1 MNRNLQLLKYLISDY
16 LTALLSW
23 ASFFIFRKLYFE
35 AQSLAQIFSEFNI
48 RFILGLVFIPVF
60 WIFIYFAS
68 GFYRDVFRKSR
79 LAEFGQTLANTF
91 LGVIILFFVLIL
103 DDTIHS
109 YSNYYMSFTV
119 LFTFHFIL
127 TYIPRLI
134 ITTRITHKIHNRII
148 GFNTLIIGSNEKAVA
163 IYKEIE
169 SQPKSSGNKFTGF
182 INVNDNN
189 RHQLTKHLPH
199 LGSLDNVKKIIVN
212 NHIMEVIIAI
222 ESSEHDKIGKIIN
235 KLIDCNVVIKAIPS
249 MYDILTGRVRMSAI
263 LGVPLIQIS
272 HHLMPA
278 WQENIKNITDIILS
292 VLALIILSPLCLFLI
307 IGVKLSSRGP
317 ILYSHERIGRYGKP
331 FTIYKFRSMY
341 VNAEVNGPELSSK
354 NDTRI
359 TKFGRF
365 MRKSRLDE
373 IPNFFN
379 VIKGDMSLVGP
390 RPERKYYIEK
400 IVKRAPHYLHLL
412 KVKPG
417 ITSWGQVKFGYAE
430 DVDQMV
436 KRLKYD
442 MIYLDNMS
450 LYVDIKI
457 IIYTLLTIL
466 RRKGV

>member
-1 MNRNLQLLKYLISDY
+1 MNRKFQLLKYLISDY
-16 LTALLSW
+16 LTAFLSW
-23 ASFFIFRKLYFE
+23 GSFFVFRKIYFE
-35 AQSLAQIFSEFNI
+35 SRTLTQVFSEFDI
-48 RFILGLVFIPVF
+48 KFILGLVFIPIF
-60 WIFIYFAS
+60 WIFIYYAS
-68 GFYRDVFRKSR
+68 GYYKDR
-79 LAEFGQTLANTF
+79 LAEMGQTLANTF
-91 LGVIILFFVLIL
+91 IGVIILFFVLIL

-109 YSNYYMSFTV
+109 YSNYYLSFAV
-119 LFTFHFIL
+119 LFTFHFVL

-134 ITTRITHKIHNRII
+134 ITTSITHKIHRRIV

-163 IYKEIE
+163 IFKEIE
-169 SQPKSSGNKFTGF
+169 SQPKSSGNKFVGF

-189 RHQLTKHLPH
+189 RHQLARYLPH
-199 LGSLDNVKKIIVN
+199 LGSLDDVKKIIIRN
-212 NHIMEVIIAI
+212 QIKEVIIAI

-235 KLIDCNVVIKAIPS
+235 KLIDCYVVIKAIPS
-249 MYDILTGRVRMSAI
+249 MYDILTGRV
-263 LGVPLIQIS
+263 PLIQIS
-272 HHLMPA
+272 HQLMPA
-278 WQENIKNITDIILS
+278 WQENIKNITDIVLS
-292 VLALIILSPLCLFLI
+292 LLALVILSPLCIFLT
-307 IGVKLSSRGP
+307 IGVKLSSKGP

-341 VNAEVNGPELSSK
+341 VNAELNGPELSSK

-379 VIKGDMSLVGP
+379 VIKGEFPQLINVLKGEMSLVGP

-400 IVKRAPHYLHLL
+400 ITKRAPHYLHLL

-430 DVDQMV
+430 DVDQMI

-457 IIYTLLTIL
+457 IIYTLLTIV

>member
-1 MNRNLQLLKYLISDY
+1 MNRNLQLSKYLVSDY

-23 ASFFIFRKLYFE
+23 ASFYVFRKLYFE
-35 AQSLAQIFSEFNI
+35 SLSISLIFSEFDI
-48 RFILGLVFIPVF
+48 KFILGLVFIPVF
-60 WIFIYFAS
+60 WIFIYYAS
-68 GFYRDVFRKSR
+68 GYYKDVFRKSR
-79 LAEFGQTLANTF
+79 LAEMGQTLANTF

-109 YSNYYMSFTV
+109 YSNYYQSFAV
-119 LFTFHFIL
+119 LFTLHFVL
-127 TYIPRLI
+127 TYVPRLI
-134 ITTRITHKIHNRII
+134 ITTRVTHKIHRRII
-148 GFNTLIIGSNEKAVA
+148 GFNTLLIGSNEKAVA
-163 IYKEIE
+163 TYKEIE
-169 SQPKSSGNKFTGF
+169 AQPRSSGNKFVGF
-182 INVNDNN
+182 VNVNDNS
-189 RHQLTKHLPH
+189 RHKLEKYLPH
-199 LGSLDNVKKIIVN
+199 LGCVDDVKKIINQNQVK
-212 NHIMEVIIAI
+212 EVIIAI
-222 ESSEHDKIGKIIN
+222 ELSEHDKIGKIIN
-235 KLIDCNVVIKAIPS
+235 RLIDCNVVIKAIPS

-272 HHLMPA
+272 HQLMPA
-278 WQENIKNITDIILS
+278 WQENIKNIIDIVISL
-292 VLALIILSPLCLFLI
+292 VALIILSPLCIFLI

-317 ILYSHERIGRYGKP
+317 IFYSHERIGRYGKP
-331 FTIYKFRSMY
+331 FTIYKFRSIY
-341 VNAEVNGPELSSK
+341 VNAELNGPELSSK

-390 RPERKYYIEK
+390 RPERKYFIEK
-400 IVKRAPHYLHLL
+400 ITKRAPHYLHLL

-457 IIYTLLTIL
+457 IIYTLLTIV

>member
-1 MNRNLQLLKYLISDY
+1 
-16 LTALLSW
+16 
-23 ASFFIFRKLYFE
+23 
-35 AQSLAQIFSEFNI
+35 
-48 RFILGLVFIPVF
+48 
-60 WIFIYFAS
+60 
-68 GFYRDVFRKSR
+68 
-79 LAEFGQTLANTF
+79 
-91 LGVIILFFVLIL
+91 
-103 DDTIHS
+103 
-109 YSNYYMSFTV
+109 
-119 LFTFHFIL
+119 
-127 TYIPRLI
+127 
-134 ITTRITHKIHNRII
+134 
-148 GFNTLIIGSNEKAVA
+148 
-163 IYKEIE
+163 
-169 SQPKSSGNKFTGF
+169 
-182 INVNDNN
+182 
-189 RHQLTKHLPH
+189 
-199 LGSLDNVKKIIVN
+199 
-212 NHIMEVIIAI
+212 
-222 ESSEHDKIGKIIN
+222 
-235 KLIDCNVVIKAIPS
+235 
-249 MYDILTGRVRMSAI
+249 MSAI
-263 LGVPLIQIS
+263 LGVPLIEIS

-292 VLALIILSPLCLFLI
+292 VLALIILSPLCLFLMV
-307 IGVKLSSRGP
+307 GVKLSSKGP

-341 VNAEVNGPELSSK
+341 VNAEINGPELSSK

-457 IIYTLLTIL
+457 IIYTLLTIV